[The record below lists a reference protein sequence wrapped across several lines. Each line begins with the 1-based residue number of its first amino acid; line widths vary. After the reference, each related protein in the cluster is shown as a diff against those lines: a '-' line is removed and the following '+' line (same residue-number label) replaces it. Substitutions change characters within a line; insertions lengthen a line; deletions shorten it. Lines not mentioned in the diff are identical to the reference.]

1 MKLLLRLC
9 LILLVPFANG
19 QSFYALGVS
28 ALPQSSP
35 KPTGWGALAI
45 QASSKY
51 QVYSISGV
59 DFAVVGKPLT
69 VQTSAWTGIATPLRT
84 FGPLTFY
91 ALGAGGAATVGT
103 ASGRSLTGGTIAY
116 AKWPAGKWYRFV
128 PNIFGYA
135 IENSTVGGT
144 QNLIKLGYGATA
156 K

>member
-1 MKLLLRLC
+1 VKLLSLVA
-9 LILLVPFANG
+9 LLATSLYG
-19 QSFYALGVS
+19 QGSFYALGMS
-28 ALPQSSP
+28 GLPQSSP

-45 QASSKY
+45 QASAKY
-51 QVYSISGV
+51 QVWSISGI
-59 DFAVVGKPLT
+59 DFSLVGKPLA

-84 FGPLTFY
+84 FGPFTFY

-103 ASGRSLTGGTIAY
+103 ASGRSLTGGMIAY
-116 AKWPAGKWYRFV
+116 AAWAPGHWYSHA